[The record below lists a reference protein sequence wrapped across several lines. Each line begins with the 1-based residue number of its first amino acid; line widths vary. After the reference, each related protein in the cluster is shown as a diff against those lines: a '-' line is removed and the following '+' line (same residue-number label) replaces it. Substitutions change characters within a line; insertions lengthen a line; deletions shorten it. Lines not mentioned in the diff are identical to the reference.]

1 MPIYVLLSRLTDDG
15 CESIKKNPER
25 IKEVNQEVEEM
36 GGKVLSQYAILGPYD
51 FINVVEAPDN
61 ETISKISLELASRG
75 TVRIKTLPAVDLENF
90 ISRFK

>member
-75 TVRIKTLPAVDLENF
+75 TVRIQTLPAVDLENF